1 MKNYDSNL
9 NPDLNSDIFLQFKDS
24 EEIIPFYVKNN
35 AYETQIPTLKEGKYQ
50 FDIINRNS
58 KKKQSGSFMVVPFT
72 LEQEKTSANVAGLN
86 RLSMNSE
93 GRLFY
98 QNQFAELK
106 QVLLENPSF
115 RSVEKE
121 NIKMISLIDWKW
133 LLGLIVLSLSSEWS
147 IRKYRGLT

>member
-1 MKNYDSNL
+1 
-9 NPDLNSDIFLQFKDS
+9 LNSDIFFQFKDA
-24 EEIIPFYVKNN
+24 EESIPFYVKNK

-50 FDIINRNS
+50 FDVINKNS

-72 LEQEKTSANVAGLN
+72 LEQEKISANVKDLT

-93 GRLFY
+93 GQLFY
-98 QNQFAELK
+98 QDQFVELK
-106 QVLLENPSF
+106 QFLLENPSF

-133 LLGLIVLSLSSEWS
+133 LLDLIILSLGLEWL

>member
-1 MKNYDSNL
+1 M
-9 NPDLNSDIFLQFKDS
+9 NSDIIFQFKDA
-24 EEIIPFYVKNN
+24 EESIPFYVKNK

-50 FDIINRNS
+50 FDVINKNS

-72 LEQEKTSANVAGLN
+72 LEQEKTRANAKGLN

-93 GRLFY
+93 GQLFY
-98 QNQFAELK
+98 QDQFVELK

-133 LLGLIVLSLSSEWS
+133 LLGLIILSLGLEWL